1 MNKVKT
7 PDIESRLE
15 TAISYLLISGVI
27 VSLLLEVAG
36 VILYLRGHGNLVISH
51 DQGVFI
57 QGGMDFFSFICR
69 FWGNYAGNTAI
80 LLMIAGIVVLILT
93 PFVRIIVSA
102 VYFGWEKNWKYVFI
116 TLFVLLVITLSLTLH

>member
-1 MNKVKT
+1 MNKGKT

-36 VILYLRGHGNLVISH
+36 VTLYLSSHGNLVISH
-51 DQGVFI
+51 DQGIFI
-57 QGGMDFFSFICR
+57 QGRDFFSFIYR

-93 PFVRIIVSA
+93 PFIRIIVSA

-116 TLFVLLVITLSLTLH
+116 TLFVLLVITVSLTLH

>member
-1 MNKVKT
+1 MNERKA

-57 QGGMDFFSFICR
+57 QGRDFFSFIYQL
-69 FWGNYAGNTAI
+69 WGNHTGGTAI
-80 LLMIAGIVVLILT
+80 LLMISGVVVLILT
-93 PFVRIIVSA
+93 PFIRIILSV